1 MSDMTKNLAAVVRRR
16 SIERTD
22 AVCDRNVHARDER
35 VCGLCARDAGG
46 SRVHVRGACILR
58 AASAA

>member
-1 MSDMTKNLAAVVRRR
+1 MTKNLAAVVRRR

-35 VCGLCARDAGG
+35 VCGLCARARDAGG